1 MLNIYFLNESFAW
14 SIVGCLGSLPVTAQ
28 QNPPDFGHPI
38 RNMSKGLP
46 ESKKTSEFTLSTRVA
61 VEYEYLGRE
70 AYLEKI
76 SPIGK
81 ICLKLA
87 EITLYLYRAVR
98 NYKLEIKW
106 QKQNCKPAKQSG
118 R

>member
-1 MLNIYFLNESFAW
+1 MDLGVAQRCGIKNIELQPAAAAGDKGADKRKECLDAVSAFDRARML
-14 SIVGCLGSLPVTAQ
+14 GCLGSLPVTAQ

-70 AYLEKI
+70 ASLKK

-81 ICLKLA
+81 ISFDK
-87 EITLYLYRAVR
+87 
-98 NYKLEIKW
+98 
-106 QKQNCKPAKQSG
+106 S
-118 R
+118 

>member
-70 AYLEKI
+70 A
-76 SPIGK
+76 S
-81 ICLKLA
+81 LKNLRSVRFRLTKA
-87 EITLYLYRAVR
+87 EITLYLYRSVR

-106 QKQNCKPAKQSG
+106 QKQNYKPAKQSG

>member
-1 MLNIYFLNESFAW
+1 MTMLNIYFLNESFAW

-46 ESKKTSEFTLSTRVA
+46 ESKKTSEFTLSTRIA

-70 AYLEKI
+70 ASLKK

-81 ICLKLA
+81 ISFDK
-87 EITLYLYRAVR
+87 
-98 NYKLEIKW
+98 
-106 QKQNCKPAKQSG
+106 S
-118 R
+118 

>member
-1 MLNIYFLNESFAW
+1 MTMLNIYFLNESFAW

-61 VEYEYLGRE
+61 VEYSSARKINVKNDLVLSYSSASDLNLNFGRE
-70 AYLEKI
+70 TERSL
-76 SPIGK
+76 G
-81 ICLKLA
+81 LA
-87 EITLYLYRAVR
+87 AV
-98 NYKLEIKW
+98 
-106 QKQNCKPAKQSG
+106 
-118 R
+118 

>member
-28 QNPPDFGHPI
+28 QNPPDFG
-38 RNMSKGLP
+38 
-46 ESKKTSEFTLSTRVA
+46 SKKTSEFTLSTRVA

-70 AYLEKI
+70 ASLKK

-81 ICLKLA
+81 ISFDK
-87 EITLYLYRAVR
+87 
-98 NYKLEIKW
+98 
-106 QKQNCKPAKQSG
+106 S
-118 R
+118 

>member
-1 MLNIYFLNESFAW
+1 MIPAIRLRPPAVPLFTGDDADRAECGKNRVGLFRQRGNRVFA
-14 SIVGCLGSLPVTAQ
+14 VTAQ

-70 AYLEKI
+70 ASLKK

-81 ICLKLA
+81 ISFDK
-87 EITLYLYRAVR
+87 
-98 NYKLEIKW
+98 
-106 QKQNCKPAKQSG
+106 S
-118 R
+118 

>member
-70 AYLEKI
+70 ASLKK
-76 SPIGK
+76 SPFGK
-81 ICLKLA
+81 ILL
-87 EITLYLYRAVR
+87 ESSR
-98 NYKLEIKW
+98 NYAIFIPNGKKLEVEINGK
-106 QKQNCKPAKQSG
+106 NGIAKL
-118 R
+118 

>member
-70 AYLEKI
+70 KNPRSVRFRLTK
-76 SPIGK
+76 
-81 ICLKLA
+81 A
-87 EITLYLYRAVR
+87 EITLYLYRTVR
-98 NYKLEIKW
+98 NYILEIKW
-106 QKQNCKPAKQSG
+106 QKRNYKPVKQSE

>member
-46 ESKKTSEFTLSTRVA
+46 ESKKTSEFTLSTGVA

-70 AYLEKI
+70 ASLKK

-81 ICLKLA
+81 ISFDKSICPVSP
-87 EITLYLYRAVR
+87 I
-98 NYKLEIKW
+98 
-106 QKQNCKPAKQSG
+106 
-118 R
+118 

>member
-46 ESKKTSEFTLSTRVA
+46 ESKKTSEFTLSTKVA

-70 AYLEKI
+70 AYLKNPR
-76 SPIGK
+76 SVRFRLTK
-81 ICLKLA
+81 A

-106 QKQNCKPAKQSG
+106 QKQNYKPAKQSG

>member
-14 SIVGCLGSLPVTAQ
+14 SIVGCLGSLPVAAQ

-46 ESKKTSEFTLSTRVA
+46 DSKKCYPNSPLSTGFV

-70 AYLEKI
+70 AYLEKYF
-76 SPIGK
+76 PD
-81 ICLKLA
+81 
-87 EITLYLYRAVR
+87 R
-98 NYKLEIKW
+98 
-106 QKQNCKPAKQSG
+106 
-118 R
+118 